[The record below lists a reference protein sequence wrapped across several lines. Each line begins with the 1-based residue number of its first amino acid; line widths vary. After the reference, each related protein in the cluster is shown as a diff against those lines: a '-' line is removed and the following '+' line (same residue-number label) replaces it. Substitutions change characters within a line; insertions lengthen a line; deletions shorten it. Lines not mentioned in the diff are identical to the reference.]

1 MQVRS
6 MLLVSLFAAL
16 MAVSSLMSVPL
27 AGGVPFTLQ
36 VIVVM
41 LAGFCL
47 GPVYGAVRIL
57 VWVLL
62 RVMGLPVFGQGTA
75 GFLVFIRPTGGFI
88 MGFVCCAGFV
98 GYLTTARPIGFIRT
112 FLAMLAGLTVIYIM
126 GYIGFMVSFEYVLNS
141 PLPWGKGLLLAVL
154 PFIPGLGQDAF
165 CSLFGCEDTDN
176 IETGRVITY
185 LAIGGLVFHVAGF

>member
-6 MLLVSLFAAL
+6 MLLISLFAAL

-47 GPVYGAVRIL
+47 GPVYGAVSIL

-62 RVMGLPVFGQGTA
+62 GVLICTLNQHCFSKIKEANNKIAVQNKQNKLGSKRGNCQ
-75 GFLVFIRPTGGFI
+75 
-88 MGFVCCAGFV
+88 
-98 GYLTTARPIGFIRT
+98 IGSAKEQR
-112 FLAMLAGLTVIYIM
+112 
-126 GYIGFMVSFEYVLNS
+126 SF
-141 PLPWGKGLLLAVL
+141 
-154 PFIPGLGQDAF
+154 
-165 CSLFGCEDTDN
+165 
-176 IETGRVITY
+176 
-185 LAIGGLVFHVAGF
+185 